1 MAALIIEL
9 PGRGGSEFHKIKKA
23 VTRVG
28 RALDNDI
35 ILSDPSVS
43 PYHFTI
49 CRNPDGAYELHPL
62 ADENGIRIGRR
73 KIEEPLALSKLP
85 LAFDAGRTA
94 VRILDSA
101 QPVPPTRLISCQDG
115 GACLFGHW
123 GWALLLFCLFFVLS
137 AIDNYLSTPKLITW
151 ESFGRDQMNIT
162 LVALGLSFVLLAINR
177 LTSQRW
183 DYSSSLS
190 FTSLALISA
199 LLLDQLVP
207 FLDYVFTSPLPGFV
221 IDLIWIVILLPLAMA
236 WFLVRLHHGNSAA
249 SVFFILFSLTPIAY
263 LQLKEIADEYDLFQ
277 TFSKK
282 AFYSDAL
289 YPSDRRLSPTI
300 SIDEFAKLS
309 AQSVAPEPNRK

>member
-9 PGRGGSEFHKIKKA
+9 PGRGGSQFHKIEKA

-35 ILSDPSVS
+35 ILSDPTVS

-49 CRNPDGAYELHPL
+49 CRNPEGVYELHSL
-62 ADENGIRIGRR
+62 ADENGIRVGRR
-73 KIEEPLALSKLP
+73 RIEEPFALSRLP
-85 LAFDAGRTA
+85 LRFDVGRTE
-94 VRILDSA
+94 VHILDST

-123 GWALLLFCLFFVLS
+123 GWALLLFGLFFALS
-137 AIDNYLSTPKLITW
+137 AVDNYLSTPRLITW
-151 ESFGRDQMNIT
+151 ESFGRDQLNIT

-190 FTSLALISA
+190 FTSLTLISM
-199 LLLDQLVP
+199 LLLDQLIP
-207 FLDYVFTSPLPGFV
+207 FLDYVFTSPLPGFL
-221 IDLIWIVILLPLAMA
+221 IDLLWIVILLPLAMA
-236 WFLVRLHHGNSAA
+236 WFLVRLHHGNTGA
-249 SVFFILFSLTPIAY
+249 SVFFILFLLTPVAY
-263 LQLKEIADEYDLFQ
+263 FQLKEIADEYDIFQ

-300 SIDEFAKLS
+300 SIDEFARLS
-309 AQSVAPEPNRK
+309 AQSVAPEHGKK

>member
-9 PGRGGSEFHKIKKA
+9 PGRGGSQFHKIEKA

-49 CRNPDGAYELHPL
+49 CRNPDGAYELHSL
-62 ADENGIRIGRR
+62 ADENGLRIGRR
-73 KIEEPLALSKLP
+73 KVEEPLALSRLP

-94 VRILDSA
+94 VRILDSS

-123 GWALLLFCLFFVLS
+123 GWALLLFCLFFALS
-137 AIDNYLSTPKLITW
+137 AVDNYLSTPKLITW

-199 LLLDQLVP
+199 LLLDQLIP
-207 FLDYVFTSPLPGFV
+207 FLDYVFTSPLPGFM
-221 IDLIWIVILLPLAMA
+221 IDLIWITVLLPLAMA
-236 WFLVRLHHGNSAA
+236 WFLVRLHHGNTPA
-249 SVFFILFSLTPIAY
+249 SVFFILFLLTPIAY
-263 LQLKEIADEYDLFQ
+263 FQLKEIADEYAFFQ

-300 SIDEFAKLS
+300 SIDKFAKLS
-309 AQSVAPEPNRK
+309 AQRVAPEPSGK